1 MRVKFFIDLTDIL
14 EVTEIQSRKQ
24 TADPTHP
31 HFFLSMS
38 SMFRQ
43 HWNLRESPFRGTL
56 DWRRF
61 FRSPIHEE
69 ALARLE
75 FLAAERRRLGLL
87 LGPSGCGKSLVM
99 EVFARGLRRGGAQVA
114 NVNLFGIDLHEFL
127 WLVSAELGINPD
139 RNTDLFQLW
148 RGLLD
153 RLSENRYQ
161 QLDTVLLLDDADEAP
176 QAVVD
181 HVIRLVQADN
191 AAGGRLTVALSATT
205 APASSAV
212 RLSSRLLELADLRID
227 LDAWEPGDTVQYV
240 NAALAQA
247 GSTEPI
253 FSTEALHHL
262 HDLAGGIPRRVAQ
275 LANLSLLAGAGRE
288 LDQIDADTV
297 DGVYHE
303 LGTVDAVA

>member
-1 MRVKFFIDLTDIL
+1 
-14 EVTEIQSRKQ
+14 
-24 TADPTHP
+24 
-31 HFFLSMS
+31 
-38 SMFRQ
+38 MFRK

-75 FLAAERRRLGLL
+75 YLAEERRRLGLL
-87 LGPSGCGKSLVM
+87 LGPSGCGKSLLL
-99 EVFARGLRRGGAQVA
+99 EVFARGLRRTGAQVA
-114 NVNLFGIDLHEFL
+114 NVNLLGINLHEFL
-127 WLVSAELGINPD
+127 WLVAAELGINPD
-139 RNTDLFQLW
+139 RRSDLFQLW
-148 RGLLD
+148 RSLLD

-161 QLDTVLLLDDADEAP
+161 QLDTVLLLDDADDAP
-176 QAVVD
+176 SAVLD
-181 HVIRLVQADN
+181 HVVRLAQADN
-191 AAGGRLTVALSATT
+191 AAGGRLTIVLTATT

-240 NAALAQA
+240 TAALAQA
-247 GSTEPI
+247 GSTDTI
-253 FSTEALHHL
+253 FSIDALHHL

-275 LANLSLLAGAGRE
+275 LANLALLAGAGRDLE
-288 LDQIDADTV
+288 QIDVDTV
-297 DGVYHE
+297 DSVYHE

>member
-1 MRVKFFIDLTDIL
+1 
-14 EVTEIQSRKQ
+14 
-24 TADPTHP
+24 
-31 HFFLSMS
+31 
-38 SMFRQ
+38 MFRK
-43 HWNLRESPFRGTL
+43 HWKLRESPFRGTL

-75 FLAAERRRLGLL
+75 FLAEERRRLGLL
-87 LGPSGCGKSLVM
+87 LGPSGCGKSLLL
-99 EVFARGLRRGGAQVA
+99 EVFARGLRRSGAQVA
-114 NVNLFGIDLHEFL
+114 NVNLLGVDLHEFM
-127 WLVSAELGINPD
+127 WLTAAELGVNPD
-139 RNTDLFQLW
+139 RRADLFQLW
-148 RGLLD
+148 RSVLD

-176 QAVVD
+176 TAVLD
-181 HVIRLVQADN
+181 HVVRLTQADN
-191 AAGGRLTVALSATT
+191 VAGGRLTIVLTATT
-205 APASSAV
+205 APASLAV
-212 RLSSRLLELADLRID
+212 RLSPRLLELADLRID
-227 LDAWEPGDTVQYV
+227 LDAWEPADTVQYV

-247 GSTEPI
+247 GSIEPI

-275 LANLSLLAGAGRE
+275 LANLALLAGAGRE
-288 LDQIDADTV
+288 LEQVDVDTV